1 MCSPTCFSFGRLRQT
16 KEETWTLER
25 AEHVLIQWR
34 VLIYGI
40 LFALW
45 FLLNVFLRA
54 RSPRGSVI
62 RGFSLGVTAGSL
74 AGNMWCTR
82 VAAVFA
88 GDCLKNHE
96 CSAWHHWI
104 LWLIL
109 AGAIFFAVTNV
120 PYMAKGMRKYEALF
134 MVTIFQGSNILSNS
148 LSALVVLQEM
158 DGEPWWKLAGYFI
171 CIAGM
176 MFGISILVLGEE
188 ACPAEEVDMDL
199 RRIISIEEGFNCAE
213 SSESEPEIM
222 DFIHAVAKDPYNH
235 ESEMECMAGTSDH
248 TDQSESS

>member
-1 MCSPTCFSFGRLRQT
+1 M
-16 KEETWTLER
+16 ER

-34 VLIYGI
+34 ALVYGI

-45 FLLNVFLRA
+45 FLFNVFLRA
-54 RSPRGSVI
+54 RSPDRSLV
-62 RGFSLGVTAGSL
+62 RGFSLGATAGSL
-74 AGNMWCTR
+74 SGNMWCTR

-120 PYMAKGMRKYEALF
+120 SYMAKGMQQYEALF
-134 MVTIFQGSNILSNS
+134 MVTIFQGFNILSNS

-158 DGEPWWKLAGYFI
+158 DSEAWWKVTGYLI
-171 CIAGM
+171 CIAGI
-176 MFGISILVLGEE
+176 MFGIGILVEGEN
-188 ACPAEEVDMDL
+188 ACPKEDVDTEL
-199 RRIISIEEGFNCAE
+199 ASITSLEEGLACEAE
-213 SSESEPEIM
+213 RMVFASSM
-222 DFIHAVAKDPYNH
+222 YN
-235 ESEMECMAGTSDH
+235 ETIRNWTG
-248 TDQSESS
+248 TDQSYQRYQNLSENKTTDDCLV

>member
-1 MCSPTCFSFGRLRQT
+1 
-16 KEETWTLER
+16 
-25 AEHVLIQWR
+25 
-34 VLIYGI
+34 
-40 LFALW
+40 
-45 FLLNVFLRA
+45 
-54 RSPRGSVI
+54 
-62 RGFSLGVTAGSL
+62 
-74 AGNMWCTR
+74 
-82 VAAVFA
+82 
-88 GDCLKNHE
+88 
-96 CSAWHHWI
+96 
-104 LWLIL
+104 
-109 AGAIFFAVTNV
+109 
-120 PYMAKGMRKYEALF
+120 MAKGMRKYEALF

-248 TDQSESS
+248 TDQSESSWKLMETLIQNGSKCKMQIQQIFLNFRNFMSLGIIGILKCQNGLSDQYVEAKKRCDASVELWGKRVFYSPRCKGMCAKWRKKKQTPSMLHLEKISGENMGKKKLP